1 MNIHNV
7 EIERAVIG
15 EILAFDDLKE
25 KVNLLEADD
34 FYFAEHRTICKAMI
48 NQMNTCGSFDFI
60 TIANECGA
68 EYRTEIQT
76 CVQLAISS
84 QLYEEHFRL
93 LKEMASKRRLINKFN
108 ALAMDG
114 DISVSS
120 IQKMIDDENFKKLTS
135 DVEKTNERNIDE
147 FIAGL
152 NKNKGTLMTGFGTID
167 KVVGGI
173 RKSTVFIV
181 GARPSTGKT
190 TFALNIAA
198 NQLNS
203 LEKKTM
209 FFSLEMS
216 SEMIYER
223 LISAQSNIE
232 YEKFSRNT
240 LSDKDVELVKRRTEE
255 IKSAGNFFVIDDVY
269 NIEQICNLISENK
282 PDLAVVDF
290 MQIISA
296 TGKFENVRN
305 RIDYISS
312 LFKRTAKATGC
323 VIIVLSQLSRIGK
336 DAPTMSDLKE
346 SGGLEQDGDYIALLH
361 RPYVLNKNDDTIRP
375 ENTELLLDKNKFGRT
390 GKVELWF
397 DLKHQRF
404 SEYDTRWDTSGNPF
418 EDD

>member
-1 MNIHNV
+1 MNTHDI

-15 EILAFDDLKE
+15 EILTFEGLKE
-25 KVNLLEADD
+25 RVNLLEAED
-34 FYFAEHRTICKAMI
+34 FYYPEHKKICKAMI
-48 NQMNTCGSFDFI
+48 NQNNTVHTFDFI
-60 TIANECGA
+60 TVANECGS
-68 EYRTEIQT
+68 EYRAEIQN
-76 CVQLAISS
+76 CIQIAISE
-84 QLYEEHFRL
+84 QLFEEHFKI
-93 LKEMASKRRLINKFN
+93 LKEMASRRRLINRFN
-108 ALAMDG
+108 TLTMDG

-120 IQKMIDDENFKKLTS
+120 LQKMIDDESLKKLTS
-135 DVEKTNERNIDE
+135 NVEKTNEKNINE
-147 FIAGL
+147 FISGL
-152 NKNKGTLMTGFGTID
+152 NRNKGSLMTGFGTLD
-167 KVVGGI
+167 KVIGGI

-198 NQLNS
+198 NQLNDN
-203 LEKKTM
+203 KKVM

-216 SEMIYER
+216 SEMIFER
-223 LISAQSNIE
+223 LISSKLSIE

-240 LSDKDVELVKRRTEE
+240 LTEDEIAKITAQGQKIKDEGK
-255 IKSAGNFFVIDDVY
+255 FFVIDDVY
-269 NIEQICNLISENK
+269 NVEQICNLISENK

-312 LFKRTAKATGC
+312 LFKRTAKSTGC

-361 RPYVLNKNDDTIRP
+361 RPYVLNKKDESVNP
-375 ENTELLLDKNKFGRT
+375 EDSELLFDKNKFGRT
-390 GKVELWF
+390 GKIDLWF

-404 SEYDTRWDTSGNPF
+404 TEYDRRWDCSGNPF
-418 EDD
+418 EE